1 MTTPKIENNYVELIT
16 TRTGT
21 ISKIVSGKFC
31 VRHFPMGTSIFE
43 HCPFLEIT
51 LASLQENEDSR
62 IAGLLLEL
70 DNEEYLVEVDIDHRP
85 DDSISVLIQNRTEVY
100 KTIEQLNQNRNEM
113 FLMESQ
119 LVKKNKELE
128 RLKLDAERANNDK
141 SRFLAMI
148 SHEIRNPLNA
158 ILGYSE
164 LLASETIEK
173 NQEYTNF
180 LNLAGNDLRTIV
192 DDILDLS
199 RLQAGKLTLAHESF
213 NICMLI
219 RSSVQ
224 DFQSQL
230 KNGNIIVFNPPAKT
244 PIFVCGDSVR
254 VKQILSNL
262 INNSMKFTKNGQIEI
277 AYDIKPNES
286 RKVEVSVQVKDT
298 GRGMSSAQI
307 STIFNE
313 YEQVKLDDNR
323 IEGGAGLGLS
333 IVKKLI
339 KAMNGS
345 IEVESSLGVGSTFY
359 ISLPFELANEQE
371 TQSSKEEKN
380 NLVSLDKKRILI
392 ADDYLMNR
400 SILAHMLQNVGA
412 ETILV
417 ENGNDAFNALKNHVY
432 DLAFLDIDMPGLR
445 GDAIVE
451 MKEAFL
457 QKNKSIHLIAVTGEA
472 QEEKHKDY
480 ISKGFAAILT
490 KPLSTD
496 TLNATLTKLLVH

>member
-333 IVKKLI
+333 IVKKTDQSYEREYRSRKFSWGRKHFLYL
-339 KAMNGS
+339 A
-345 IEVESSLGVGSTFY
+345 TF
-359 ISLPFELANEQE
+359 
-371 TQSSKEEKN
+371 
-380 NLVSLDKKRILI
+380 
-392 ADDYLMNR
+392 
-400 SILAHMLQNVGA
+400 
-412 ETILV
+412 
-417 ENGNDAFNALKNHVY
+417 
-432 DLAFLDIDMPGLR
+432 
-445 GDAIVE
+445 
-451 MKEAFL
+451 
-457 QKNKSIHLIAVTGEA
+457 
-472 QEEKHKDY
+472 
-480 ISKGFAAILT
+480 
-490 KPLSTD
+490 
-496 TLNATLTKLLVH
+496 